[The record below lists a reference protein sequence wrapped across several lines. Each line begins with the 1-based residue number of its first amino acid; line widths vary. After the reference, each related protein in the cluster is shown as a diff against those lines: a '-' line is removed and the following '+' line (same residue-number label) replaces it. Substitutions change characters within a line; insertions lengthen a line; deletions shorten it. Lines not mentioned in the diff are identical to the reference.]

1 MIVQTTT
8 ALHCHTCPESAE
20 SACAYV
26 RTDNFKAFP
35 SSQLTFEGWL
45 WFGGGKSAG
54 LVEYQADNSLGQSSQ
69 MFAVA
74 VTSTA
79 VHVTVRENTAV
90 VPLPSGHAK
99 ALVTQQ
105 WSHVAVTWEA
115 TKAVLQVFVNGLP
128 TEDASAQLVASK
140 NLFMQSGGSFRLG
153 RYNDT
158 LSLSSSSTMSDINL
172 LQEVRLWSTAL
183 NERHISQTL
192 RKTSMPSSTGIVA
205 HWRLWGTFP
214 PGVQLCSVVFCCVLL
229 CSVVFC
235 CVQLCSV
242 VSVVFCLPRV
252 DLLFN
257 VVVVVVVVR
266 YSFSSRQC
274 LHRCIRFGP
283 RCQRQRSF
291 PDHRW
296 AMQFR
301 FLCHHGHKTR
311 CVRIDEIQF
320 RALVGVG
327 HGLGQTI
334 CLGRGQ

>member
-1 MIVQTTT
+1 MKVFSFPFAIAATFLFMIVQTTT

-45 WFGGGKSAG
+45 WFGSGKSAG

-214 PGVQLCSVVFCCVLL
+214 PVCVLL
-229 CSVVFC
+229 CSVVLC

-274 LHRCIRFGP
+274 LH
-283 RCQRQRSF
+283 
-291 PDHRW
+291 
-296 AMQFR
+296 
-301 FLCHHGHKTR
+301 
-311 CVRIDEIQF
+311 
-320 RALVGVG
+320 
-327 HGLGQTI
+327 
-334 CLGRGQ
+334 

>member
-1 MIVQTTT
+1 MKVFSLPFVAIAATILFMIVQQTT
-8 ALHCHTCPESAE
+8 ALHCRACPELAE
-20 SACAYV
+20 SACSYV

-54 LVEYQADNSLGQSSQ
+54 LVEYQADNSLGQPSQ

-99 ALVTQQ
+99 ALATQQ
-105 WSHVAVTWEA
+105 WSHLAVTWEA
-115 TKAVLQVFVNGLP
+115 TKAVLQVFVNGLS

-172 LQEVRLWSTAL
+172 LQEVRLWSSAL

-205 HWRLWGTFP
+205 HWRLWGTSP
-214 PGVQLCSVVFCCVLL
+214 PVVFVL
-229 CSVVFC
+229 CFVVFS
-235 CVQLCSV
+235 CVF
-242 VSVVFCLPRV
+242 FCLPRV

-257 VVVVVVVVR
+257 VVVVVVVVVVV
-266 YSFSSRQC
+266 SVF
-274 LHRCIRFGP
+274 
-283 RCQRQRSF
+283 
-291 PDHRW
+291 
-296 AMQFR
+296 
-301 FLCHHGHKTR
+301 FLFQATPP
-311 CVRIDEIQF
+311 
-320 RALVGVG
+320 LMY
-327 HGLGQTI
+327 TI
-334 CLGRGQ
+334 WPKMPAATIVP

>member
-1 MIVQTTT
+1 MKVFSFPFAIAATFLFMIVQTTT

-235 CVQLCSV
+235 CVLLCSV
-242 VSVVFCLPRV
+242 VFSCVCCV
-252 DLLFN
+252 LF
-257 VVVVVVVVR
+257 
-266 YSFSSRQC
+266 
-274 LHRCIRFGP
+274 
-283 RCQRQRSF
+283 
-291 PDHRW
+291 
-296 AMQFR
+296 A
-301 FLCHHGHKTR
+301 TR
-311 CVRIDEIQF
+311 
-320 RALVGVG
+320 
-327 HGLGQTI
+327 
-334 CLGRGQ
+334 